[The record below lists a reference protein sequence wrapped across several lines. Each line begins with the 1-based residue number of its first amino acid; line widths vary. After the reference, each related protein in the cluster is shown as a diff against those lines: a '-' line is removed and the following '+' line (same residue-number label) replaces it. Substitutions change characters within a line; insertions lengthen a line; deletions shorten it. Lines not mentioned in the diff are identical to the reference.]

1 MLLALTGYETALVV
15 VAASFIVFALVM
27 ALVIPRSRP
36 EFPGKR
42 LPIFLAE
49 LTGIHPTKEGIAAQ
63 LVLLGVYA
71 LGAIYVFAWRP
82 ARERRREAEAAA

>member
-15 VAASFIVFALVM
+15 VAGSFIVFALVM

-42 LPIFLAE
+42 LILKP
-49 LTGIHPTKEGIAAQ
+49 PVTKNSDGEEVRTTIT
-63 LVLLGVYA
+63 
-71 LGAIYVFAWRP
+71 W
-82 ARERRREAEAAA
+82 ERLSD